1 MTSFIFNQRDAV
13 HVLSEIS
20 GDWRSFARIGR
31 VWPLRE
37 AGLKLTQISSSIVSR
52 HDSKKYFFFA
62 EIIAREHARCGD
74 KERKVRYEAAR
85 YWDEQRQARRSS
97 FTECN
102 ISRELESRSL
112 DESSTCI
119 RSRRGQCI
127 EVPFVCRS
135 TPKASMAGGVAGR
148 LPMASSPLLPTACA
162 CTSQRHR
169 HLNYRRQPISRFNI
183 P

>member
-1 MTSFIFNQRDAV
+1 MTPCI
-13 HVLSEIS
+13 LSEIS

-37 AGLKLTQISSSIVSR
+37 AGLKLTQISSSIISR
-52 HDSKKYFFFA
+52 HDSKKNFFSG
-62 EIIAREHARCGD
+62 EIIAREDARCGD

-102 ISRELESRSL
+102 ISRERESRSL

-148 LPMASSPLLPTACA
+148 LPMASSPLLPTVCA